1 MKISKK
7 CLTLHLYRRDEV
19 LAAMR
24 WAIITRNVH
33 EAIFWGLELFDSDM
47 EQDALEML
55 EFTWITQIGFGSFSF
70 LRQILS
76 IYKSSELDRN
86 SWINLLYSLTTLK
99 IHDST
104 AYYLLI
110 RGTTT
115 GSDWIPRF
123 SHKITY
129 VTLIDALKDTL
140 KRGKLL
146 EAWLISRA
154 IDTRE
159 QWSILENIASQ
170 QSRQEALA
178 ELRSSKLSL
187 YEQLAAAFVLVT
199 LDDKRWLA
207 ANEPLNKKDLPSEV
221 KSSIDEWNAEESL
234 RLRRVYKIRPEAL
247 LHLTQRS
254 QQANT
259 DSSEPDILDDLLQN
273 LFDSSHWTNIID
285 GYLDDDGNWK
295 SDLYQEMFYSTYFP
309 FASCDIPDEWS
320 LADREKSHGR
330 GLGRSEES
338 SLKRF
343 LDTILQR
350 STRLGVWNYIKVENY
365 KDTEWSKHY
374 EELRETCSLSLEGL
388 LPLKPVI
395 KSFEIY

>member
-1 MKISKK
+1 
-7 CLTLHLYRRDEV
+7 
-19 LAAMR
+19 MR
-24 WAIITRNVH
+24 WAIITRNLH
-33 EAIFWGLELFDSDM
+33 EVIFWGLELFDSDM
-47 EQDALEML
+47 EDDALKML

-70 LRQILS
+70 LRDILS
-76 IYKSSELDRN
+76 IYKTSNLDRN
-86 SWINLLYSLTTLK
+86 LWINLLYSLTRVK

-129 VTLIDALKDTL
+129 LTLIDALKDTL

-154 IDTRE
+154 IDTKE

-170 QSRQEALA
+170 QSRQEAL
-178 ELRSSKLSL
+178 LHIRSSNLSL
-187 YEQLAAAFVLVT
+187 YEQLAAAFVLVA

-207 ANEPLNKKDLPSEV
+207 ANEPLNKINLPSEV
-221 KSSIDEWNAEESL
+221 KTAIDEWDAEESL

-259 DSSEPDILDDLLQN
+259 DSSESDILDNLLQN

-295 SDLYQEMFYSTYFP
+295 SDSYQEMFYNTYFP

-320 LADREKSHGR
+320 LADRDKSHGR
-330 GLGRSEES
+330 GLGRSEEAG
-338 SLKRF
+338 LKRF

-350 STRLGVWNYIKVENY
+350 SMRLGVWNYVKIENY
-365 KDTEWSKHY
+365 KDTEWLKHY
-374 EELRETCSLSLEGL
+374 EGLREKCSENLQAV

-395 KSFEIY
+395 KTFEIY